1 MYYKQWGTIHKWCVI
16 NIEVGVLVECC
27 ECCLCVGQLHW
38 GFSQFEVS
46 WPSVSHQR
54 FHGKNVS
61 YVWQSLSSGSVCLS
75 LSLGQSL
82 DGVLI
87 AQPHIKP
94 ECFLLGFVVQLGNT
108 DMHNVCV
115 CVRVYFQCSWC
126 IFNGII
132 AVQVSSNASNAS
144 ALESPT
150 INLLLRTHRYIYIH
164 AKSNKNIKIRMKC
177 IHIHRTIAGDD
188 IYIYIYTTIIWEG
201 PFAGC

>member
-1 MYYKQWGTIHKWCVI
+1 MYYKQQGTIHKWCII

-115 CVRVYFQCSWC
+115 CVCVCVF
-126 IFNGII
+126 IFSVLG
-132 AVQVSSNASNAS
+132 AYSM
-144 ALESPT
+144 E
-150 INLLLRTHRYIYIH
+150 LLRSKYQVMQVMHQLWNLPPSICYWGPT
-164 AKSNKNIKIRMKC
+164 
-177 IHIHRTIAGDD
+177 G
-188 IYIYIYTTIIWEG
+188 IYIYMPSQTKI
-201 PFAGC
+201 